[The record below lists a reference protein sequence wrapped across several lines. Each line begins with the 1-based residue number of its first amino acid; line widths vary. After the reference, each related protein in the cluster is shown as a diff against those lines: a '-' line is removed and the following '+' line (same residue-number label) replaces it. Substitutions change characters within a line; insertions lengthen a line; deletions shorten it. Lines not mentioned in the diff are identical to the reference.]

1 MAAVAGLPAPKPPC
15 SLLSRVRCIKGS
27 RWFLLSAFPW
37 MNFLATLHCSASV
50 ELLQLHLGT
59 AMPASGR
66 LVLLSCIYHQWVWV
80 GIWGYLGYTLG
91 FLLTLQTLW
100 GLKWDPKAS
109 NWVSISAAAAFG
121 LPEALPDICACKLT
135 PSWPSTILDTLYL
148 YPVPF
153 FLITSPFLHLC
164 FACPSELSLGVSKGE
179 DRRGI

>member
-15 SLLSRVRCIKGS
+15 SLLSSEMHKGVKVIFIKCLSLDELFGNTT
-27 RWFLLSAFPW
+27 LLCFSGTVA
-37 MNFLATLHCSASV
+37 AASWDSN
-50 ELLQLHLGT
+50 
-59 AMPASGR
+59 ACMSGR
-66 LVLLSCIYHQWVWV
+66 FVLLSCIYHQWVWV

-91 FLLTLQTLW
+91 FSLTLQTLW

-109 NWVSISAAAAFG
+109 NWVSISAAFG
-121 LPEALPDICACKLT
+121 LPETLPDICACKLT